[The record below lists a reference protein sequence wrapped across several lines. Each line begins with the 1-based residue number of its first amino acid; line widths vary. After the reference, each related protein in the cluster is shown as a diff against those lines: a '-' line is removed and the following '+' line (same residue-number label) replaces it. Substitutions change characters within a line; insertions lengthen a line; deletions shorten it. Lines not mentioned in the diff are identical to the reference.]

1 MLTFSFQV
9 HFLAVV
15 AASCGSK
22 DSYFHKFQIFKNQSY
37 VRGKFSLIF
46 AVVFILKEATVLLI
60 LHQFF
65 FFFDK
70 YYVFPPLLIPYGH

>member
-1 MLTFSFQV
+1 V